1 MPQQPLPEVV
11 RNRSDTRSV
20 RIVVRQSKQ
29 ILPLP
34 MEDSQILRRKTG
46 SSLQKM
52 QITVFTS

>member
-46 SSLQKM
+46 STLQKM

>member
-1 MPQQPLPEVV
+1 MPQQPLPEVM

-46 SSLQKM
+46 STLQKM

>member
-46 SSLQKM
+46 SSLQRM